1 MSAPGVMGQAPQDN
15 MHASLA
21 TDDTANL
28 QADKEEPQSTGDEI
42 DLDEKHGEE
51 TRHDDYISE
60 GDNDNI
66 VNMLLD
72 IYFGEH

>member
-1 MSAPGVMGQAPQDN
+1 MSAPAVLGQAPQDN

-28 QADKEEPQSTGDEI
+28 QADKEEPQSTGDDI

-51 TRHDDYISE
+51 TRNDDYISE